1 MRRIP
6 STIERTLSDIE
17 VFVQSALAKFK
28 TDFGDVSV
36 GFFRSH
42 HHAAPEKEAIA
53 LLSPLLEVVRAAQ
66 SVSSCDIEPKS
77 EKEAAAP
84 CPTPAQFF

>member
-28 TDFGDVSV
+28 TDFSDASV

-42 HHAAPEKEAIA
+42 HYAAPEREAVA
-53 LLSPLLEVVRAAQ
+53 LLLPLLEVVRAAQ
-66 SVSSCDIEPKS
+66 ELSSCDIEPKS
-77 EKEAAAP
+77 ETEAAP
-84 CPTPAQFF
+84 CPTPLEFF